1 MKVTVTMILV
11 LVVLRHGQEESH
23 GAFLLSHPGCSLF
36 IYKKKKKLPKTE
48 QVGSFLGIQLRHA
61 QTKPLTDPVTSKA
74 FPIMSSTGL
83 GREWKKKYP
92 MVLGNQ
98 MNCNCLRSPYVKNLD
113 KSRKVTDFH

>member
-36 IYKKKKKLPKTE
+36 IYKKKKKKLPKTE

-61 QTKPLTDPVTSKA
+61 QTKPLKDPVTSKA

-83 GREWKKKYP
+83 GGKWKK
-92 MVLGNQ
+92 NIQ
-98 MNCNCLRSPYVKNLD
+98 W
-113 KSRKVTDFH
+113 F

>member
-1 MKVTVTMILV
+1 MV
-11 LVVLRHGQEESH
+11 LFYFHIPAVHYS
-23 GAFLLSHPGCSLF
+23 FT
-36 IYKKKKKLPKTE
+36 KKKKKLPKTE